1 VRNEFYAKLKKE
13 KQQQQQ
19 SDSLSFSFILGG
31 GLLLMLFA
39 AWEVIIDGLSV
50 ADCVCDVLIV

>member
-1 VRNEFYAKLKKE
+1 VRNEFYPKLKKE
-13 KQQQQQ
+13 KQQQ
-19 SDSLSFSFILGG
+19 SDTLSFSLILEG

-50 ADCVCDVLIV
+50 ADCVCDVLVV